1 MTANSPGV
9 RIERRAVLHL
19 PALAAI
25 AGVSSVANAANAP
38 AAADEDKSEAPLF
51 FGAFTERCKLLAAEH
66 LDGGRIDPDVYLARI
81 AALGPRLNV
90 NTLPEIELRDFGNY
104 DPPVRTAPASMMPPI
119 VVIQWRLAPG
129 AVLPPHNHT
138 PGYVYSLCLEGQ
150 CWVRHFEI
158 VGEAPA
164 PGAEGLFHMRKTM
177 AKLLRPG
184 MGSSLT
190 HARDNIHTFT
200 AGPEGAMGIDINTF
214 LPEQGDWS
222 MLKYEEGKR
231 EGFTKLYDANW
242 IGKPGR

>member
-1 MTANSPGV
+1 MRATSPAV

-25 AGVSSVANAANAP
+25 AGVAGRAMDEEASETRVAFQAFAERCEEL
-38 AAADEDKSEAPLF
+38 AAA
-51 FGAFTERCKLLAAEH
+51 H
-66 LDGGRIDPDVYLARI
+66 LDAGRIDADVYLQRI
-81 AALGPRLNV
+81 ATLSTRLAGD
-90 NTLPEIELRDFGNY
+90 TLPEVQLRDFGGF
-104 DPPVRTAPASMMPPI
+104 DPPVRTAPAHRAPPV

-138 PGYVYSLCLEGQ
+138 PGYVFSLCLEGQ
-150 CWVRHFEI
+150 CWVRHFEL
-158 VGEAPA
+158 VGDAPA

-184 MGSSLT
+184 LGSSLT
-190 HARDNIHTFT
+190 DARDNIHTFQ

-214 LPEQGDWS
+214 LPGDGDWS

-231 EGFTKLYDANW
+231 EGFTKLYDARW
-242 IGKPGR
+242 TGKPGR